1 MARSAEV
8 EETAAAA
15 GLDSLLIELLKI
27 RISQI
32 NGCVFCLCMHTRDA
46 LKKGENHDRI
56 AVLPGWE
63 ETGYFSEDEGS
74 HE

>member
-1 MARSAEV
+1 M
-8 EETAAAA
+8 
-15 GLDSLLIELLKI
+15 KI